1 MTSTRKDIETR
12 PTEDGSN
19 DQERELDTGIDVD
32 GREAAFESPEE
43 YRQAAE
49 TEEQSWESRLE
60 KSAEGG
66 GGGSNHDAEN
76 SPDHK
81 RNHEKPT
88 APSGDKGKVKDPNE
102 IGWDGP
108 DDPANPHNW
117 RMSRKWTAMTIVS
130 FFTLMSPLAS
140 SMVAP
145 ALPIISDEFG
155 IKQGSV
161 ESSLILSIFVLA
173 YAFGPLILG
182 PLSEIFGRTKVL
194 QVSNLLFLGFNI
206 ACGRAKTSG
215 QMMVFRFLAGLG
227 GSAPLA
233 IGGGTISDLFSADN
247 RGKALAV
254 YTLAPLTGPALG
266 PVIGAWIVQFVSW
279 RWVFYATSIADCVI
293 QVLGLIF
300 LRETYAPV
308 LIAHKTRQLRKS
320 ENNPKLR
327 SIFVKPGHID
337 VHDGGPRVWAKVI
350 GHGLMRPLKMLLFQ
364 PILQVL
370 ATYQA
375 ILYGTMYLTLTTFS
389 ALWVEKYHYGLGISG
404 LHYIALG
411 LGFTAGSQVGA
422 RLLDHIYKRLKAR
435 NGGVGTPEMRMPLM
449 IITAFTLPVGLIIY
463 GWSAQHH
470 VVWIVPDIGA
480 FFLAAG
486 IMGSFLP
493 IQSYL
498 VDTYTLYAASAIG
511 AASSFRSLAGFGF
524 PLFAN
529 AMFNKLGLGW
539 GNTLLALV
547 AMSIG
552 IPAPILFYKY
562 GARLRAWSLKRHNI
576 T

>member
-1 MTSTRKDIETR
+1 MSRTNDIEAG
-12 PTEDGSN
+12 PVAYE
-19 DQERELDTGIDVD
+19 ERELDMGIDVD
-32 GREAAFESPEE
+32 GREATFESPEE
-43 YRQAAE
+43 YKEEAEAEAEKQSQSRQS
-49 TEEQSWESRLE
+49 TLHDTE
-60 KSAEGG
+60 KSRGRSGDGAARNAGTQ
-66 GGGSNHDAEN
+66 SSKTD
-76 SPDHK
+76 PDHAS
-81 RNHEKPT
+81 NVNGQQSQPVISS
-88 APSGDKGKVKDPNE
+88 PSEKGKAKDPNE
-102 IGWDGP
+102 VGWDGP
-108 DDPANPHNW
+108 EDPHNPHNW
-117 RMSRKWTAMTIVS
+117 PMRKKWTAMTIVS

-161 ESSLILSIFVLA
+161 QSSLILSIFVLA
-173 YAFGPLILG
+173 YAIGPLILG

-194 QVSNLLFLGFNI
+194 QISNIIFLAFNI
-206 ACGRAKTSG
+206 ACGRATSSG
-215 QMMVFRFLAGLG
+215 QMMAFRFLAGLG

-233 IGGGTISDLFSADN
+233 IGGGTISDLFTADN
-247 RGKALAV
+247 RGRALAI
-254 YTLAPLTGPALG
+254 YTLAPLSGPALG
-266 PVIGAWIVQFVSW
+266 PVVGAWIVQFVSW

-293 QVLGLIF
+293 QVFGIIF

-308 LIAHKTRQLRKS
+308 LIAQKTRQLRKS
-320 ENNPKLR
+320 TNNPDLR
-327 SIFVKPGHID
+327 SMFVKPGQLD
-337 VHDGGPRVWAKVI
+337 AHDGGPKVWVRIIA
-350 GHGLMRPLKMLLFQ
+350 HGLLRPLKMLAFQ

-370 ATYQA
+370 AVYQA

-389 ALWVEKYHYGLGISG
+389 ALWVEKYHYGVGISG

-411 LGFTAGSQVGA
+411 LGFTFGSQFGA
-422 RLLDHIYKRLKAR
+422 RALDIIYKRLKAR

-449 IITAFTLPVGLIIY
+449 LITAFTLPSGLIIY

-486 IMGSFLP
+486 VMGSFLP

-524 PLFAN
+524 PLFATIKGGG
-529 AMFNKLGLGW
+529 ATPSL
-539 GNTLLALV
+539 
-547 AMSIG
+547 
-552 IPAPILFYKY
+552 PA
-562 GARLRAWSLKRHNI
+562 ARD
-576 T
+576 